1 MGAHFHGTA
10 KRRANAREKIAKSA
24 LLGVAHAPAI
34 HYTQGPRRWDG
45 IRLHKRSYKK
55 QYPEYADCSAYNTWN
70 YWDGLLAEIRKGA
83 VGDIV
88 NGQGWKAGYT
98 GTMLSDACG
107 KVIARGVTAAR
118 KVKLLKADLVIYNGH
133 VAIVVDP
140 KRRLVVSHGSEA
152 GPFLIRLDYRTDIV
166 AVKRYIY

>member
-10 KRRANAREKIAKSA
+10 KRRAAARNKIIKAA

-55 QYPEYADCSAYNTWN
+55 QYPEYADCSSFGTWA
-70 YWDGLLAEIRKGA
+70 YWDGLLAEIRKGL
-83 VGDIV
+83 GDIV
-88 NGQGWKAGYT
+88 NDLGWKAGWT
-98 GTMLSDACG
+98 GSMLDAANG

-118 KVKLLKADLVIYNGH
+118 RVKLLKADLVIYDGH

-152 GPFLIRLDYRTDIV
+152 GPMLIRLDYRTDIV
-166 AVKRYIY
+166 AVKRFIY